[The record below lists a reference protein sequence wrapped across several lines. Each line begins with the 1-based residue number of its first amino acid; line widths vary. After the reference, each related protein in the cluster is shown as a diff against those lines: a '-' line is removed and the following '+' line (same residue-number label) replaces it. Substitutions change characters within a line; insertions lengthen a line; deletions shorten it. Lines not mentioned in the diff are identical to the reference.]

1 VDRDERDVQVAL
13 RRVGQQGATRDM
25 DDDMHALSG
34 GLPRQCAFASR
45 HASERDC
52 ESREVGEGARKGR
65 EQACKCSLASGPV
78 GRGRGEAEA
87 QSNEGALRHVSNL
100 PCTLEMAGA
109 SEFFVF

>member
-1 VDRDERDVQVAL
+1 MDRDERDVQVAP

-45 HASERDC
+45 HASER
-52 ESREVGEGARKGR
+52 EPRGRGR

-109 SEFFVF
+109 SSHCRFRVDK